1 MAKTLRPKQE
11 KPQKKQDSGKPVQKH
26 TEVNVRF
33 MLSNGNGNRHE
44 SVEEVEEKLRQFVR
58 EQWPSAH
65 FTPASRYYI
74 VDGRVCRVED
84 FDFETMDRK
93 PGTFPPD
100 WSLTNEERA
109 EVLRQ
114 KRIAENARQTNDLAK
129 QPVNLPTSR
138 ELDERAKKAVPPKQ
152 EVIAPAPSAVVKH
165 RVSKPLRRK
174 G

>member
-1 MAKTLRPKQE
+1 MAKPLRPKQTA
-11 KPQKKQDSGKPVQKH
+11 PQKKQDSGKSVQKH
-26 TEVNVRF
+26 TEINVRF

-44 SVEEVEEKLRQFVR
+44 TVEEVEEKLRQFVR
-58 EQWPSAH
+58 KEWPSAH

-74 VDGRVCRVED
+74 VDGKVCRVED
-84 FDFETMDRK
+84 FDHETMDRK
-93 PGTFPPD
+93 PGTYPPD
-100 WSLTNEERA
+100 WSMTNEERA

-114 KRIAENARQTNDLAK
+114 KRIAENAKQTNDLAK

-138 ELDERAKKAVPPKQ
+138 ELDERKKQPKPKE
-152 EVIAPAPSAVVKH
+152 EVIAPSLPPAALKR